1 MDRTLKKAK
10 KKEFNEPVMEIPVAQ
25 LKIKHLEYITEPKEI
40 TMENGHSFTVDP
52 QLDCILEV
60 IDDFQEGEH
69 DGATFRDRFKLKE
82 NDDGE
87 WEGRGGT
94 KLGALLEARYG
105 RDYWDSDQE
114 FDEADFE
121 DFIFQAKVQEKKN
134 PNSGQI
140 TGSMVNYETITAVPK
155 PKKKGA
161 KPTPVEEQAQQ
172 EEDEDFD
179 SIPF

>member
-1 MDRTLKKAK
+1 MKKGTR
-10 KKEFNEPVMEIPVAQ
+10 KEFVEPVLEIPVAQ

-40 TMENGHSFTVDP
+40 TMENGNSFTVDP

-60 IDDFQEGEH
+60 IDDFGSGEH
-69 DGATFRDRFKLKE
+69 DGETFRDRFKMKE
-82 NDDGE
+82 DDDGE
-87 WEGRGGT
+87 WESRPGT

-114 FDEADFE
+114 FDEADFK
-121 DFIFQAKVQEKKN
+121 DFIFQAKVQAKKN

-140 TGSMVNYETITAVPK
+140 MGSMVNYETITGVPK

-161 KPTPVEEQAQQ
+161 KPTPAEEQAQM
-172 EEDEDFD
+172 EEDETFD
-179 SIPF
+179 EIPF